1 MIGMKLL
8 IIYLMIM
15 NGIGFIMMG
24 VDKQKA
30 KHHTWRIREKSF
42 FLISLMGGSLG
53 TIVGMYIFHHKT
65 KHWYF
70 VYGLPMI
77 LLGQVILWIFY
88 RSWI

>member
-1 MIGMKLL
+1 MKLL

-30 KHHTWRIREKSF
+30 KHHIWRICEKSF

-77 LLGQVILWIFY
+77 LLGQVLLWIFY
-88 RSWI
+88 RR